1 MENEKTIN
9 REFFSDSMD
18 SCNKQI
24 CCEIPEGFTKIES
37 KAFYDWLSCK
47 YVIIPSSVK
56 EIADDALLWDNIH
69 LVISNHS
76 FFESHKYSFSVIPY
90 VNYEISKIII
100 SLFEKIENIDSK
112 VDIHTDDI
120 DSKKGMINKEVD
132 TILQELDLKIQ
143 DLQSKKEA
151 LDHEYCDLFKQID
164 GNSKCL
170 KDINEKINKMA
181 KEAFIKLDGDLIRA
195 KINIDNYVEQLGNKA
210 DEYRSDLKQI
220 TKSIEKEK
228 KKIIQSIE
236 KEKKQ
241 MVDSISQMVL
251 DKVCEENPYK
261 MITIVIN
268 DKKIQSDKPKIFH
281 YQLEDVIKLV
291 AAGFNPLLVGPAGCG
306 KNVIIEQVA
315 DYFGWKFFYVN
326 DVTEEYK
333 VMGFVDANGHYCKTQ
348 FYEAFTNGGFIMID
362 ELDQSNAAALLAIN
376 SAIGTGYHEYASFP
390 DGQLYPKHSD
400 FHIAAAANTYGNGAN
415 MLYCG
420 RNQLDVASLNRFTP
434 IFIDYDCN
442 LESSLVSTQDF
453 LPLYWKVRKIVEANR
468 IRQVI
473 STRNIVNADKM
484 ISNKLFE
491 ISKVFDFTLTQ
502 GMSNEDLRI
511 ILNDL
516 GKTSSTGSFENQ
528 FHNYLRKVKKISM
541 SEY

>member
-1 MENEKTIN
+1 MEYEKTIN

-18 SCNKQI
+18 SCSKQI
-24 CCEIPEGFTKIES
+24 YCEIPDGFTKIES

-47 YVIIPSSVK
+47 YVIIPSSIK

-69 LVISNHS
+69 LVISNNS
-76 FFESHKYSFSVIPY
+76 FFKNHKYSFPVIPY

-143 DLQSKKEA
+143 DFQSKKEA
-151 LDHEYCDLFKQID
+151 LEYEYCDLFKQID

-195 KINIDNYVEQLGNKA
+195 KINIDNYVEQLGNKT
-210 DEYRSDLKQI
+210 DEYRSDFKQI

-241 MVDSISQMVL
+241 MIDNISQMVL

-390 DGQLYPKHSD
+390 DGKLYSKHSD

-516 GKTSSTGSFENQ
+516 SKTSSTGSYEDQ
-528 FHNYLRKVKKISM
+528 FHDYLRKVKKISI